1 MAHKRKRNES
11 EAPPAPEEEDEL
23 EEEGEVD
30 PGTGGGA
37 ARLKLEAKRKRK
49 REHMQRKRARDGE
62 AEKAKS
68 KLAMRNFRSGLSGKA
83 KADYL
88 VRQNQ
93 YKAAYRQRKTEG
105 AGPAPRGRRIEDDPE
120 QEDEPED
127 EGAEESPPPPPPPP
141 RTRSRALRNTKDE
154 DKPEDE
160 GAKERYSATAPP
172 PRTRSR
178 APKNTNSVAPSSQ
191 AKPPPK
197 GAPKKSGPQKR
208 ISAAAPST
216 AGRKRKRTDSDADLD
231 PPAVE
236 SEEEQ
241 EVQARRP
248 KKRPNVPAKRKAP
261 AEGEMP
267 DDPTTEEETGDHA
280 PPPLSMSLRRPPA
293 PPPTPPSPA
302 SPASSA
308 PKPTKARKYHTVR
321 CARGSRCRMGLSGR
335 IPVEKMRAKYFSW
348 SKWIPKYGNHFVTAQ
363 GEPVDEA
370 TFNKASVN
378 LCSVD
383 LVYYRYKYIEKGS
396 APGFLDDYLTE
407 DEEPQEGEQST
418 VGIDLDTT
426 EVQALFDPQMP
437 FGLEQEEHKEPSEGF
452 FDPDE
457 PSTPTLFGP
466 RGMEGKEEES
476 AEGVFDPDEPLP
488 FLPSSPSP
496 TLFGLRG
503 MEDEDEES
511 AEGLFDPDEPPR
523 ALSPPKPFDSI
534 IPTLASRAA
543 TPTLGDINRGPSRS
557 PSPFPVSPER
567 NALTPPEHNA
577 PAPPEHNAPAPLEQK
592 APAPPEH
599 NTPLVDYGSPAEVL
613 DYGTPEEELEDGGED
628 EEAEAA
634 RLAKLRQNVHVA
646 ALQAYRASS
655 QYDQRFDPLLYNPT
669 APTNLDTYDPNAG
682 KERSTVEI
690 LQIKKEIAEGFE
702 EGASGVV
709 SAPSSAIEP
718 LPEGWWDLAQM
729 PWTEKDHAEREQKA
743 KDGTW
748 RRAFNSGTFFVTGVH
763 VSRRDARAAARLLK

>member
-1 MAHKRKRNES
+1 MARKRKRNES

-30 PGTGGGA
+30 PGAGGGA

-93 YKAAYRQRKTEG
+93 YKAAYQQRKTEG

-141 RTRSRALRNTKDE
+141 RTRSRALGNTKDEEKPEDEGAKESPPPPPPPPRTRSRALGNTKDE

-160 GAKERYSATAPP
+160 GAKESPPPPPLP

-208 ISAAAPST
+208 ISAAAPLT
-216 AGRKRKRTDSDADLD
+216 AGHKRKRTGSDTDLD
-231 PPAVE
+231 PLPVE

-241 EVQARRP
+241 QVQARRP
-248 KKRPNVPAKRKAP
+248 KKRPNVPAERKAP

-267 DDPTTEEETGDHA
+267 DDPTTEDHA

-293 PPPTPPSPA
+293 PPSPA

-308 PKPTKARKYHTVR
+308 PIPTKARKYHTVR

-335 IPVEKMRAKYFSW
+335 IPVEKMRAKHFSW
-348 SKWIPKYGNHFVTAQ
+348 SRWMPKYGNHFVTAQ

-383 LVYYRYKYIEKGS
+383 LVYYRCKYIEKGS

-418 VGIDLDTT
+418 AGIDLDTT
-426 EVQALFDPQMP
+426 EVQVLFDPQMP
-437 FGLEQEEHKEPSEGF
+437 FGLEQEEHEEPSEGF

-457 PSTPTLFGP
+457 PLPALSPLKPTLFGP

-476 AEGVFDPDEPLP
+476 AEGVFDPDKPLRA
-488 FLPSSPSP
+488 L
-496 TLFGLRG
+496 T
-503 MEDEDEES
+503 
-511 AEGLFDPDEPPR
+511 PPR
-523 ALSPPKPFDSI
+523 PFDSI
-534 IPTLASRAA
+534 IPALPNRSA
-543 TPTLGDINRGPSRS
+543 TPTFGDIDGGPSRS

-567 NALTPPEHNA
+567 KTLA
-577 PAPPEHNAPAPLEQK
+577 
-592 APAPPEH
+592 
-599 NTPLVDYGSPAEVL
+599 PLVDHGSPEEVL
-613 DYGTPEEELEDGGED
+613 DWDMSDEELKVPGEEEA
-628 EEAEAA
+628 AEAA
-634 RLAKLRQNVHVA
+634 RLAKLTQNVHA
-646 ALQAYRASS
+646 AELKAYRASS
-655 QYDQRFDPLLYNPT
+655 QYDQRFDPLLYKPT
-669 APTNLDTYDPNAG
+669 GPTNFDTYDPNAS
-682 KERSTVEI
+682 KERLTGEI
-690 LQIKKEIAEGFE
+690 LQIKKEMAEGFE
-702 EGASGVV
+702 EGASGVA
-709 SAPSSAIEP
+709 SAPSPAMDP
-718 LPEGWWDLAQM
+718 LPEGWWDLSQT
-729 PWTEKDHAEREQKA
+729 PWTEQEYADRERMA

-748 RRAFNSGTFFVTGVH
+748 RRAFNSGQFFLAGVH
-763 VSRRDARAAARLLK
+763 LLRGDARAAVRAAEARKE